1 MLLST
6 TLHHEEEEDELEDD
20 ECVDDSEKED
30 DGETVDRS
38 KQNRFNEMKRDGT
51 LPGFAKDYYDV
62 CIA

>member
-6 TLHHEEEEDELEDD
+6 TLHHEEEEELEDD
-20 ECVDDSEKED
+20 EVEEASEKED
-30 DGETVDRS
+30 DSDTVDRS

-51 LPGFAKDYYDV
+51 LPAFAKKYYDV